1 MKLRKTL
8 LSLALCALLLAGC
21 GLPGTTAAPA
31 DTTLPEFSAPEADG
45 VKTVTTA
52 DEFLAAIAPNTE
64 ILVDTDLLDLSTA
77 TDYGTGRGTYYYWVE
92 AYDGPELFIYGVDGL
107 TIRGASGDRE
117 AHVISAA
124 PRYANVL
131 NFDSCAN
138 IRISS
143 LTAGHT
149 EAPGQCAGGVLNFIH
164 SQDILVE
171 DCGLFGCGTFGVRGN
186 ESSNMRI
193 LGNDIYEC
201 TLGGLELFS
210 CRDVQVDGNTF
221 RDLGG
226 SVYFLYDC
234 ENVTQDGAPV
244 EEEEPIYED
253 PAPEEPDPEP
263 FAATLRPV
271 ISTEQTA
278 VTVTTADEFLA
289 AIAPDTLI
297 LLDTDLLDLTTAT
310 GYGTGKGEYYY
321 WSESFDGPELYITDV
336 SNLTIRGVS
345 GDRTAHVISAA
356 PRYANVLNFK
366 NCGNILLV
374 GFTAGHTEEPG
385 YCAGGVLSFEN
396 CEAVLITDCGL
407 FGCGTLGVKAYW
419 SMDIQIVEND
429 IYECSVGGVEFTNC
443 RDINVDGNTF
453 RDLGGPVFRI
463 YDCQNITC
471 NGEEAVPFQ

>member
-1 MKLRKTL
+1 MKRCKAI
-8 LSLALCALLLAGC
+8 LSVLLCAALLFGC
-21 GLPGTTAAPA
+21 GAKAPSPAETAPPETAAPEGGK
-31 DTTLPEFSAPEADG
+31 TT
-45 VKTVTTA
+45 VTVTTA
-52 DEFLAAIAPNTE
+52 DEFLAAIAPDTE
-64 ILVDTDLLDLSTA
+64 ILVDTDLLDLTTA
-77 TDYGTGRGTYYYWVE
+77 SDYGTGRGVYYYWSE
-92 AYDGPELFIYGVDGL
+92 AYDGPELFIFGVSGL

-131 NFDSCAN
+131 NFEGCSD
-138 IRISS
+138 IRVSS

-149 EAPGQCAGGVLNFIH
+149 EAPGQCAGGVLRFIR
-164 SQDILVE
+164 SWDILVE
-171 DCGLFGCGTFGVRGN
+171 DCGLFGCGTYGVRGDN
-186 ESSNMRI
+186 SSNMQI
-193 LGNDIYEC
+193 LGNDIYSC
-201 TLGGLELFS
+201 TMGGLELFE
-210 CRDVQVDGNTF
+210 CRDVRVDGNSF

-226 SVYFLYDC
+226 NVFFLYDC
-234 ENVTQDGAPV
+234 ENVTQNGEAVDGDHA
-244 EEEEPIYED
+244 D
-253 PAPEEPDPEP
+253 SAPDPEDPTAEP
-263 FAATLRPV
+263 FTATLRPV
-271 ISTEQTA
+271 ISTEQKV

-289 AIAPDTLI
+289 AIASDTLI

-310 GYGTGKGEYYY
+310 GYGTGKGDHYY

-336 SNLTIRGVS
+336 SNLTIRGSS

-429 IYECSVGGVEFTNC
+429 IYDCSVGGVEFSSC

-463 YDCQNITC
+463 YDSQNITC